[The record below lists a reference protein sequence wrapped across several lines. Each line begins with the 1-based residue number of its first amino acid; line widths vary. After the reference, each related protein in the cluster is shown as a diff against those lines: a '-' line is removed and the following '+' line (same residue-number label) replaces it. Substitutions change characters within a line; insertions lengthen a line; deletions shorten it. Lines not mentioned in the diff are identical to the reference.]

1 MSSSGV
7 LPFSR
12 TSTGSAR
19 APSWELRIRN
29 WIAQS
34 LDEAPQLAGVQDR
47 MIGMR
52 RDATRR
58 LFPLGAGIESPT
70 RNRS

>member
-1 MSSSGV
+1 VSSSGI

-12 TSTGSAR
+12 ASAGGTR
-19 APSWELRIRN
+19 GPSWELRIRN

-34 LDEAPQLAGVQDR
+34 LDEAPHLAGMQDR
-47 MIGMR
+47 MIGAR